1 MIQKVL
7 PMKTDRKTPAEKRF
21 FTLVEMIAA
30 MAVMIFVALIIGT
43 ASMSFYNT
51 WARAGRV
58 TSFLKSAQAI
68 DRIADNYFRNMI
80 PFKWKDEEDN
90 NKQKFVF
97 EGKSDSMLFTALR
110 RSHAGDKGGIIFI
123 KLYVENEEL
132 IAEYTPYPFLPWE
145 EEGTF
150 QTTKEVLCNNVES
163 VSFLYAEK
171 NEEQDEGMEFLEEW
185 DEEEHEAIPLAVQM
199 TVTWKNGR
207 KEQWFR
213 RAAGT
218 SKYSTLGYRRT
229 PSL

>member
-1 MIQKVL
+1 M
-7 PMKTDRKTPAEKRF
+7 PEKRL

-51 WARAGRV
+51 WARAGKI

-68 DRIADNYFRNMI
+68 DRIADNFFRNMI

-90 NKQKFVF
+90 QEKFVF
-97 EGKSDSMLFTALR
+97 EGKSDSILFTALR
-110 RSHAGDKGGIIFI
+110 RSYAGDKGGLVFV

-132 IAEYTPYPFLPWE
+132 IAEYSAYPFLPWE
-145 EEGTF
+145 EEGVHP
-150 QTTKEVLCNNVES
+150 TTKEVICNNVES

-171 NEEQDEGMEFLEEW
+171 EEDEDIGMEFLEEW

-199 TVTWKNGR
+199 TVVWKNGR
-207 KEQWFR
+207 KEQWLR
-213 RAAGT
+213 RTAGV
-218 SKYSTLGYRRT
+218 SKYSTLGFRRT
-229 PSL
+229 PVMD

>member
-68 DRIADNYFRNMI
+68 DRFADNYFRNMI

-97 EGKSDSMLFTALR
+97 EGKFTSTKIYFSDSR
-110 RSHAGDKGGIIFI
+110 KQKQIQQNS
-123 KLYVENEEL
+123 
-132 IAEYTPYPFLPWE
+132 
-145 EEGTF
+145 
-150 QTTKEVLCNNVES
+150 S
-163 VSFLYAEK
+163 VNSS
-171 NEEQDEGMEFLEEW
+171 
-185 DEEEHEAIPLAVQM
+185 I
-199 TVTWKNGR
+199 
-207 KEQWFR
+207 
-213 RAAGT
+213 
-218 SKYSTLGYRRT
+218 
-229 PSL
+229 